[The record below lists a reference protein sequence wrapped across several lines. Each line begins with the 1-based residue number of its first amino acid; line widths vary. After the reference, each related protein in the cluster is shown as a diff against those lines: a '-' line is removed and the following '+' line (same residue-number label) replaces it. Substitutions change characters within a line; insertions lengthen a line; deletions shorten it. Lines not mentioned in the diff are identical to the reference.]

1 MPVPMQDPITELLH
15 AWQNGDKDAL
25 NRLTPLIYDELHK
38 IASRALRRE
47 RGDHTLQTTAVVH
60 EAFLRL
66 VNQTHVKWQ
75 NRDHFFAIAS
85 EIMRRILMDYARKHH
100 AGKRGGAVIK
110 ISLDAE
116 DIDAPAEMRAA
127 SLVALDDALQ
137 SLASTNTRLA
147 LVVELR
153 FFGGLTIKETAETL
167 GVHPATIERD
177 WELART
183 WLYRELSHEE

>member
-1 MPVPMQDPITELLH
+1 MQDPITELLH